1 MLTLVR
7 ADARK
12 REWYACN
19 GVGLH
24 AVSRAPLNKLLEL
37 AMKIFIDT
45 NILLDIYHLS
55 GPDLEELRKLTRMV
69 QKGKV
74 DLLVSTQVVDEFWR
88 NRERV
93 IANAMAAFKET
104 KAATKI
110 PNIIRVYSEAKELKQ
125 AADKVNEMVKMLSAK
140 ATADIEGDALKAD
153 AVVKELLDAV
163 TVGEITEQIVLQAQ
177 RRTAVGNPPGK
188 PDSLGDALNWEW
200 LLEQEIAFWDDEL
213 IVISSDND
221 YESELIKGRPRE
233 FLVREWEAKNPGC
246 KLLLE
251 KSLTDFLL
259 RRFPDIRLAEEVDKV
274 ESIERLETSSTFQ
287 STHMAIAALNK
298 YDDFKD
304 SEVKRIV
311 AAYLGNNQILW
322 ILGDSDVRA
331 FAQKIVSAAKSQ
343 QAIEAATPLKEL
355 LADLDK
361 QEQEAESDDDDIPF

>member
-1 MLTLVR
+1 
-7 ADARK
+7 
-12 REWYACN
+12 
-19 GVGLH
+19 
-24 AVSRAPLNKLLEL
+24 
-37 AMKIFIDT
+37 MKIFIDT

-93 IANAMAAFKET
+93 IANAMTAFKDT
-104 KAATKI
+104 KAVTKI
-110 PNIIRVYSEAKELKQ
+110 PNIIRVYPEAKELKQ

-163 TVGEITEQIVLQAQ
+163 TVGDITDQIVLRAQ

-200 LLEQEIAFWDDEL
+200 LLEQEIEFWDDEL
-213 IVISSDND
+213 ILISSDND

-251 KSLTDFLL
+251 KSLTDFLIS
-259 RRFPDIRLAEEVDKV
+259 RFPDIRLAEEVDKV
-274 ESIERLETSSTFQ
+274 ETIERLEASSNFQ
-287 STHMAIAALNK
+287 STHKAIAALNK

-311 AAYLGNNQILW
+311 AAYLSNNQILW
-322 ILGDSDVRA
+322 ILGDSDVRT

-343 QAIEAATPLKEL
+343 QAIEAAAPLKEL
-355 LADLDK
+355 LVDLDK
-361 QEQEAESDDDDIPF
+361 QEEKVEADDDDIPF

>member
-1 MLTLVR
+1 
-7 ADARK
+7 
-12 REWYACN
+12 
-19 GVGLH
+19 
-24 AVSRAPLNKLLEL
+24 
-37 AMKIFIDT
+37 MKIFIDT
-45 NILLDIYHLS
+45 NIFLDIYHLS

-74 DLLVSTQVVDEFWR
+74 HLLVSTQVVDEFWR

-93 IANAMAAFKET
+93 IANAMTAFKDT
-104 KAATKI
+104 KAVTKI
-110 PNIIRVYSEAKELKQ
+110 PNIIRVHPEAKELKK
-125 AADKVNEMVKMLSAK
+125 AADKVNEMVKVLSAK

-153 AVVKELLDAV
+153 AVVKELLEAV
-163 TVGEITEQIVLQAQ
+163 TVGDITELIILRAQ

-200 LLEQEIAFWDDEL
+200 LLEQEIEFWDDEL
-213 IVISSDND
+213 ILISSDND

-251 KSLTDFLL
+251 KSLTDFLIS
-259 RRFPDIRLAEEVDKV
+259 RFPDIRLAEEVDKV
-274 ESIERLETSSTFQ
+274 EAIERLEASSNFQ
-287 STHMAIAALNK
+287 STHKAIAALSQ

-304 SEVKRIV
+304 SEVERIV
-311 AAYLGNNQILW
+311 AAYLSNDQILW

-343 QAIEAATPLKEL
+343 QAIEAATPLNQL
-355 LADLDK
+355 LVDLGTQK
-361 QEQEAESDDDDIPF
+361 KKAEADDDDIPF